1 VRQQIYVGDEE
12 FVEATQK
19 RGTASSTVERRH
31 SLQRIVKSV
40 SAATGVGETEMRQRQ
55 RGEAVK
61 TSREILCYVARRH
74 GQASMTELARL
85 LEVKEA
91 STPSHAVRRAEE
103 RLKTEANFRRLL
115 DQVMQKL
122 G

>member
-1 VRQQIYVGDEE
+1 
-12 FVEATQK
+12 
-19 RGTASSTVERRH
+19 
-31 SLQRIVKSV
+31 
-40 SAATGVGETEMRQRQ
+40 MRPRQ

-61 TSREILCYVARRH
+61 ASREMLCYIARRH
-74 GQASMTELARL
+74 GHASMTALAKL
-85 LEVKEA
+85 LQVKEA

-103 RLKTEANFRRLL
+103 RLKAEANFRRWL